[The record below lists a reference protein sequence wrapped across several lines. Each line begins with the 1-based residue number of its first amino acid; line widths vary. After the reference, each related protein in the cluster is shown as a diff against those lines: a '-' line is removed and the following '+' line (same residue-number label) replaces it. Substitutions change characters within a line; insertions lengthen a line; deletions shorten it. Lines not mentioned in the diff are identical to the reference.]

1 MDVFIHR
8 AQQQL
13 QLHQLKAQDELF
25 LEIGVEH
32 EEFLRKVEELKLES
46 TAEYK
51 TIAEESRER
60 MRAIIMQS
68 ASVSAQEKSKKE
80 D

>member
-1 MDVFIHR
+1 
-8 AQQQL
+8 
-13 QLHQLKAQDELF
+13 LKAQDELF

-68 ASVSAQEKSKKE
+68 ASVSA
-80 D
+80 